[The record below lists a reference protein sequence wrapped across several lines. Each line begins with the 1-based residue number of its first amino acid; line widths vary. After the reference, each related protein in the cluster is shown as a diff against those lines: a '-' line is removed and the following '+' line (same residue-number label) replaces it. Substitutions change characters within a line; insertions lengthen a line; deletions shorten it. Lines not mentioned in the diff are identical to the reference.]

1 MRKLIKVILLVLLLT
16 ICMPC
21 MAKVLRSD
29 DGWIHI
35 TTSDYW
41 NVSSYGGDD
50 ANVRLLSIV
59 LNNDTR
65 IIITRKKNKQDYRTF
80 RESKYDYKSFL
91 AEAVPDLRCSQLR
104 NKGFINAKIDKINL
118 FENGYNFVIHAYKDG
133 KKHILFETE
142 VVYNYYSYTFQVLAN
157 EYNEFEAANVFST
170 MTIDG
175 IPFSRW
181 VHSF

>member
-41 NVSSYGGDD
+41 NLSSHGDD
-50 ANVRLLSIV
+50 PANVRLLSIE
-59 LNNDTR
+59 LNKDTR
-65 IIITRKKNKQDYRTF
+65 IIITRGKDKENYRTL
-80 RESKYDYKSFL
+80 RECNFAPAMPETVAY
-91 AEAVPDLRCSQLR
+91 LRCYQLSDR
-104 NKGFINAKIDKINL
+104 GFNNARVVTWN
-118 FENGYNFVIHAYKDG
+118 FFGNGYNLVVHANKDG
-133 KKHILFETE
+133 KRHILYETE
-142 VVYNYYSYTFQVLAN
+142 IVYNYYRYTFQVFAN
-157 EYNEFEAANVFST
+157 EYNEYEAARVFST

-175 IPFSRW
+175 MPLSRW
-181 VHSF
+181 LQTF